1 MNKDFAGRSETASRP
16 NAVRNFAAEPGTPFA
31 AYPEDEPRAR
41 RRRVQRLVLL
51 SFSLVTLLSL
61 AGMIITRAMEIASL

>member
-31 AYPEDEPRAR
+31 AYPEDDARAR

>member
-1 MNKDFAGRSETASRP
+1 MNKDFTGRSGTASRP
-16 NAVRNFAAEPGTPFA
+16 YQARSVATEPGTRFA
-31 AYPEDEPRAR
+31 AHPEEDSRAR
-41 RRRVQRLVLL
+41 RRRVQRLALL